1 MNATQAPNDATVE
14 TDRTTGPD
22 RPQWAGWRW
31 LGWTAV
37 VAALLGIFSFYTDPH
52 FMVDVAD
59 KIWACF

>member
-1 MNATQAPNDATVE
+1 MNASQAQHHATDNPE
-14 TDRTTGPD
+14 RRTGPD
-22 RPQWAGWRW
+22 RPLWAGWRW

-37 VAALLGIFSFYTDPH
+37 LAALLGIFSFYTDPH